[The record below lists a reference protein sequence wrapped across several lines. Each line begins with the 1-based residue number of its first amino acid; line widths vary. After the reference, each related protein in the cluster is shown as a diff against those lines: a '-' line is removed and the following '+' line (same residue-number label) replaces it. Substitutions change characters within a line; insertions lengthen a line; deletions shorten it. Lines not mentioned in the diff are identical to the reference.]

1 MTKHKTYK
9 LQFMKQLTRAE
20 EQIMKVLWQLEE
32 AFVRDI
38 IEQLPDPK
46 PAYNTV
52 STIVRILEKKGFVS
66 HTAFGKSH
74 RYFPLVT
81 RESYTRQHMKG
92 FVRDYFSDSF
102 KQMVSFFVDK
112 KDLSLS
118 EMEEIMKLMEAE
130 IKKQKNHG

>member
-1 MTKHKTYK
+1 
-9 LQFMKQLTRAE
+9 MKQLTRAE
-20 EQIMKVLWQLEE
+20 EQIMKVLWQLGE

-66 HTAFGKSH
+66 HTAYGKAH
-74 RYFPLVT
+74 RYFPLLT
-81 RESYTRQHMKG
+81 REMYTRQHMKG

-130 IKKQKNHG
+130 IKKQNHG